1 MYKLIFR
8 WLFIISLLGSLIA
21 CNENKELDK
30 DKVDE
35 WSQQLSDHVK
45 LRLSEYQQKDIK
57 EKLYQLYTKG
67 KQEDRQYIEKQ
78 KNILVAYGIMDQAIM
93 YKDYQTFDKIVNAL
107 SAENVKSYSY
117 PLINSFLSSLVFS
130 LPGPLPSDV
139 LFFDTEIIK
148 SVTNLFN
155 RLKNSGITQGKAI
168 NELIREINDKMQQ
181 WEKLANG
188 YRANEGKA
196 PEVWNQSI
204 FVKMQDYY
212 QKILAIIGL
221 T

>member
-1 MYKLIFR
+1 MIAQLLR
-8 WLFIISLLGSLIA
+8 PFINFI
-21 CNENKELDK
+21 
-30 DKVDE
+30 
-35 WSQQLSDHVK
+35 
-45 LRLSEYQQKDIK
+45 
-57 EKLYQLYTKG
+57 
-67 KQEDRQYIEKQ
+67 
-78 KNILVAYGIMDQAIM
+78 
-93 YKDYQTFDKIVNAL
+93 
-107 SAENVKSYSY
+107 
-117 PLINSFLSSLVFS
+117 
-130 LPGPLPSDV
+130 PGPLPSDV